1 MCCTLNLT
9 FLILF
14 LIETK
19 KIGYHLDLT
28 LHAAAALFGTVIPC
42 KTEVDQMLESPAV
55 WSTLWY
61 LTLIKTTVVKGR
73 ATFWEM
79 QNLRSC

>member
-14 LIETK
+14 LIQTK
-19 KIGYHLDLT
+19 KFGYHLDLT
-28 LHAAAALFGTVIPC
+28 LHAAALFGTVIPC
-42 KTEVDQMLESPAV
+42 KTVLDQMLLSAAV

-61 LTLIKTTVVKGR
+61 LTLIKTEVFKGR

-79 QNLRSC
+79 HNLRSC